1 MSGENFGMATR
12 HMMRFQRY
20 LNPEEI
26 LVNAGE
32 GIQVETSERLG
43 RGKGDGLLGI
53 TSERLLFVF
62 HDDRLP
68 SPFAINRSQIQ
79 SAERGWIVI
88 PGSSQLKIM
97 ADTGRGRAAF
107 TFYVGNRFSRDIVSL
122 LN

>member
-1 MSGENFGMATR
+1 MAGENFGMATR

-20 LNPEEI
+20 LNAEEI
-26 LVNAGE
+26 LLNAGE

-53 TSERLLFVF
+53 TNERILFVF

-68 SPFAINRSQIQ
+68 SPFSIDRSWIR

-88 PGSSQLKIM
+88 PGNSQIKITTDPTHGS
-97 ADTGRGRAAF
+97 AKL
-107 TFYVGNRFSRDIVSL
+107 TFYVGNRYSRDIVSL